1 MHLIHAIA
9 DLARTVAY
17 VLEEDGASAVNADL
31 DIADDTVMHL
41 IHAIRDLARTVAYV
55 LEEDGASAVN
65 ADLDI
70 ADDTV
75 MHLIHAIRDLARTVA
90 YVLEE
95 GGASAVNADLDIADD
110 TVMHLIHAI
119 ADLARTVAYVLE
131 EDGASAVNADLDI
144 ADETVMHLIH
154 AIADLARTVA
164 YVLEEDGASAVNAD
178 LDIAD
183 ETVMHLIH
191 AIRDLA
197 RTVAY
202 VLEEDGASAVNADLD
217 IADETVMHVINP
229 CHRRPCKNGGAC
241 IRKGTGFHC
250 KCRPGYTGQYCLAL
264 NPCYR
269 NPCKNGGVCI
279 RKRQAFICK
288 CRPGYFGRDCN
299 TFNPCHSRP
308 CKNGGVCIKNG
319 HRFTCKCRPGYTGL
333 HCNTFNPCHRR
344 PCKNGGACIRK
355 GHSFTCKCRPGYS
368 GRYCSTF
375 NPCHKRPCK
384 NGGVCIRKGQS
395 FACKCRPGY
404 VGQYCRTPCQTAVA
418 DIVFVL
424 DESGSITRPNFK
436 TIKTF
441 VKNLVSVFPISR
453 KQVRIGVITFS
464 TRLKNEF
471 NLNRYFTHRQ
481 LYHAI
486 DRIQYN
492 RGRTNTHLA
501 LDYLKKHAF
510 QSEAGGRRH
519 IPQIA
524 IVITDGKSSRPEQT
538 QHTARILK
546 DSGIH
551 IYAIGIG
558 KQVPRSELVT
568 IASHPSKEY
577 IYGINTFRDLSKIQ
591 AGLASKTCIASEP
604 CKKNPCQNGGKCV
617 NLWKD
622 FKCIC
627 DSGFRGKRCE
637 IVDPC
642 SSSPCKNNGT
652 CINEGYEFRCQC
664 RSGFRGDLCS
674 IVDPCS
680 SSPCKNNGICKNNG
694 YEFSCQCR
702 DGFRGDVCNIEPPCS
717 SSPCQNGGTCTNEN
731 DDFNC
736 QCPPVY
742 RGKDC
747 SIVDP
752 CHIRPCKNN
761 GSCINNGTSYTCECT
776 PYFIGKSCDK
786 AKPDCSCMTFGKMF
800 YRTFDDQMLKFNGS
814 CSETLVKS
822 LPGTNYTGFIV
833 KVIKTKEYSTSEPTV
848 TRIVETKLENTTIR
862 LLPFNTILINSEE
875 RSLPLIT
882 KDFTVRLSVGWISLT
897 TDWGLT
903 VMYDGVHQAY
913 IKLPISFAEK
923 VEGNCG
929 NCNGKKDDLPSTPNG
944 IIKVYRKGLQVQ
956 PRTTCK
962 SEALTVECSQPLQCD
977 TIFKKPEFQKCVQ
990 TLGEENVAKLQKS
1003 CRASLCSA
1011 KNKEDEADKLCEI
1024 LEAFSSVC
1032 GKASI
1037 VVKWRSATFCPKFCP
1052 NNQEYKSKVLRCQ
1065 PSCINKTPNCTRY
1078 TEGCVCKPGF
1088 FLSGEECVSA
1098 SECGC
1103 FKNGIYMKLHE
1114 EIYSVDCLTKSICRK
1129 GGKVEIIKTGPCQA
1143 NSECR
1148 IIHRKRSCVC
1158 NEGYSL
1164 YKGNCDNL
1172 GFGKFIRV
1180 QQALLQISPF
1190 YIYLAAHPNNCAKKC
1205 QQIKECLAFNY
1216 DNKNDICSLLSED
1229 ASTNNTLKSE
1239 DCEHTDYYQLKKI
1252 SGARNV
1258 IKGAALS
1265 TCDEKKLVN
1274 DNYSKPECEKTC
1286 LAVKCSA
1293 LDYSATKKQCHIFE
1307 HDIKHHG
1314 LYGDEDTVYVG
1325 FSE

>member
-1 MHLIHAIA
+1 M
-9 DLARTVAY
+9 VAY
-17 VLEEDGASAVNADL
+17 VLEEDGASAVNVDL
-31 DIADDTVMHL
+31 DIAD
-41 IHAIRDLARTVAYV
+41 
-55 LEEDGASAVN
+55 E
-65 ADLDI
+65 
-70 ADDTV
+70 
-75 MHLIHAIRDLARTVA
+75 
-90 YVLEE
+90 
-95 GGASAVNADLDIADD
+95 

-183 ETVMHLIH
+183 DTVMHLIH
-191 AIRDLA
+191 ATGDLVRTVVHVSGKELASTVNADLVIQDNTVLHLTHATGTRVKTVAYASGRDRPSSVNADLVTLEETVIHSIHA
-197 RTVAY
+197 IADLVRTVAY
-202 VLEEDGASAVNADLD
+202 VSRTDINSPVNADLVILDYIVIHSIHAIGDLVRTAAHVSGKD
-217 IADETVMHVINP
+217 IVSPVNADLVTLEDTVVH
-229 CHRRPCKNGGAC
+229 
-241 IRKGTGFHC
+241 
-250 KCRPGYTGQYCLAL
+250 
-264 NPCYR
+264 
-269 NPCKNGGVCI
+269 
-279 RKRQAFICK
+279 
-288 CRPGYFGRDCN
+288 
-299 TFNPCHSRP
+299 
-308 CKNGGVCIKNG
+308 
-319 HRFTCKCRPGYTGL
+319 
-333 HCNTFNPCHRR
+333 
-344 PCKNGGACIRK
+344 
-355 GHSFTCKCRPGYS
+355 
-368 GRYCSTF
+368 
-375 NPCHKRPCK
+375 RPCK

-395 FACKCRPGY
+395 FTCKCRPGY

-680 SSPCKNNGICKNNG
+680 SSPCKNNGTCKNNG

-736 QCPPVY
+736 QCLPVY

-822 LPGTNYTGFIV
+822 LPGTNYTDFIV

-956 PRTTCK
+956 PRTPCK

-990 TLGEENVAKLQKS
+990 TLGDENVAKLQKS

-1088 FLSGEECVSA
+1088 FLSGEECVSE

-1239 DCEHTDYYQLKKI
+1239 DCEHTDYYQLKK
-1252 SGARNV
+1252 GARNV

-1274 DNYSKPECEKTC
+1274 DINSKPECEKKC

-1293 LDYSATKKQCHIFE
+1293 LDYSGTRKQCHIFE
-1307 HDIKHHG
+1307 HAIKHHG